1 MRHRR
6 LGTTDLTVSELAFGA
21 SPLGSVFG
29 PFAAQDGIDAV
40 RTALDLG
47 INFFDVAPYYGA
59 GAAETLLG
67 RALRGVDR
75 GSYLLATKAGRYG
88 ATDFDFSARQVRRSV
103 TESLRRLGTDHL
115 DLIQCHDIE
124 FAPPDQ
130 IVEETLPAL
139 RRLQDQGLVRHVGI
153 TGYPLPL
160 LGDVTAR
167 ARVDTVLSYGQYTLH
182 DRRLAT
188 WTDRFAARGTG
199 VVNASP
205 LAMGALTRPGPPDWH
220 PGSAG
225 LLRRCAEA
233 ADLCEAAGGDLAG
246 LALQFSARAPGAA
259 TTVVGT
265 SSPEEVRRNVR
276 RLAEPVD
283 EELLARV
290 EACLAPVRDQ
300 GWTSGPTPDTG
311 DLTDPADRTDHTD
324 RTDREGP

>member
-1 MRHRR
+1 MRYRR

-29 PFAAQDGIDAV
+29 PFAEQDGIDAV

-47 INFFDVAPYYGA
+47 VNLFDVAPYYGDT
-59 GAAETLLG
+59 AAESVLG
-67 RALRGVDR
+67 RALRGVARD
-75 GSYLLATKAGRYG
+75 GYLLATKVGRYG
-88 ATDFDFSARQVRRSV
+88 AADFDFSARRVTRSV

-124 FAPPDQ
+124 FGSPDQ

-139 RRLQDQGLVRHVGI
+139 RRLQEQGLVRHVGI

-160 LGDVTAR
+160 LGRVAAR
-167 ARVDTVLSYGQYTLH
+167 TRVDTVLSYCQYTLH

-188 WTDRFAARGTG
+188 WTAHFAACGAG

-205 LAMGALTRPGPPDWH
+205 LAMGALTRLGAPDWH
-220 PGSAG
+220 PGSAE
-225 LLRRCAEA
+225 LRTRCAEA
-233 ADLCEAAGGDLAG
+233 ADLCEAAGSDLAK

-265 SSPEEVRRNVR
+265 SSPEKVRRNVGW
-276 RLAEPVD
+276 LAEPID

-300 GWTSGPTPDTG
+300 GWTSGPA
-311 DLTDPADRTDHTD
+311 LDHSP
-324 RTDREGP
+324 RERP